1 MTLRS
6 TDQKLQQG
14 LKEIEKKLNP
24 EGKRTQKDF
33 KRELM
38 LLEDYNGIF
47 VRLEH
52 WNAEWVHKQRRK
64 KGWIDMKRLTEKAF
78 EKKKKIKRNTTK
90 E

>member
-38 LLEDYNGIF
+38 WLEEYNGIF

-52 WNAEWVHKQRRK
+52 
-64 KGWIDMKRLTEKAF
+64 
-78 EKKKKIKRNTTK
+78 
-90 E
+90 